1 MSVLCPPHPVALGT
15 HQGLWWPVR
24 CSWLEASPAA
34 SFLLQMPLEK
44 QFLLL
49 FFQRQQA
56 GRQAGSLLLPSSAR
70 EGSGVLLVWIRT
82 EREQPA
88 LLLSLPQRAREGA
101 IPGDTESST
110 VSARGTK
117 TSR

>member
-1 MSVLCPPHPVALGT
+1 MACEVLLAG
-15 HQGLWWPVR
+15 GFS
-24 CSWLEASPAA
+24 CSLIPAA
-34 SFLLQMPLEK
+34 NATGKAIPPPVFPEAAG
-44 QFLLL
+44 
-49 FFQRQQA
+49 RQA
-56 GRQAGSLLLPSSAR
+56 GRQAVSSCRAAAR

-88 LLLSLPQRAREGA
+88 LLLSLPQHAREGA
-101 IPGDTESST
+101 IPRDTESST